1 MSSDTRE
8 PRFKNVVNN
17 LSPHNENV
25 IPSDKVAPFSDQE
38 NLDKTKSHN
47 LYAVNYMESTATSG
61 DPECADVVT
70 TEHTGN
76 HKFIESS
83 TSKESGEEEGIMER
97 IITANSYEVPATE
110 SISAINNYE
119 VPTSKD
125 EMNPL
130 SSKND
135 CSEIGKEVSQTRAIV
150 SFDLYNPGHADLT
163 TDESFR
169 MGKQSYF
176 QRQISNDGSDSD
188 MSVKSPVGDPVVGN
202 GEELYMGEMPTC
214 DCDECLLGESSC
226 NDPGRS
232 VSRKL
237 TKRQSSWKKIRNIVQ
252 WTPFIQQFKKR
263 RYPWIQ
269 LAGHQG
275 NFQAGEQGS
284 VLKKYDKGEQ
294 VAISKLMK
302 DSLRPYVPEY
312 KGDMDRNGERYIQ
325 LQDLLSDFDS
335 PCVMDVKMGSR
346 TYLEEELIKAMQEP
360 TLRKDMYKKML
371 EVDPSAPTSEEHA
384 QGAITKPRYMQWRD
398 EMSSSVEL
406 GFRIEGI
413 RKSNGESEKNFKTT
427 KSRESI
433 ITKLLNF
440 IDYDETVM
448 KMYLSRLKALRLT
461 QETSP
466 FFKSHEIIGSSLLF
480 VHDKSGQAC
489 IWMID
494 FGKTAPLPDD
504 MTVDHRSKW
513 KEGNH
518 EDGYLCGMDNLISLF
533 ENMCDD
539 IADNNLHSVLDSS

>member
-8 PRFKNVVNN
+8 PRFQNAVNN
-17 LSPHNENV
+17 LSPQIEENV
-25 IPSDKVAPFSDQE
+25 INPSDKDAPFCNQE
-38 NLDKTKSHN
+38 NTDKTKSHD
-47 LYAVNYMESTATSG
+47 LYAVNYMENTDTSRDSKCG
-61 DPECADVVT
+61 DVAS
-70 TEHTGN
+70 EHRGN
-76 HKFIESS
+76 HKSLEGS
-83 TSKESGEEEGIMER
+83 TSNESDKESIVER
-97 IITANSYEVPATE
+97 ISTVNNYEVPATE
-110 SISAINNYE
+110 STSTVNNYE

-125 EMNPL
+125 EMNRLL
-130 SSKND
+130 SNN
-135 CSEIGKEVSQTRAIV
+135 CSETEKEVSQTHGIV
-150 SFDLYNPGHADLT
+150 SFGLYSSGNADLSA
-163 TDESFR
+163 DESCG
-169 MGKQSYF
+169 MGKQSDL
-176 QRQISNDGSDSD
+176 QWQISIDGSDSEISV
-188 MSVKSPVGDPVVGN
+188 MSPLGDTLIRN
-202 GEELYMGEMPTC
+202 GDELYMGEMPPC

-226 NDPGRS
+226 NDPGR
-232 VSRKL
+232 VAPKML
-237 TKRQSSWKKIRNIVQ
+237 TKRQSSWQKIRNIVQ
-252 WTPFIQQFKKR
+252 WAPFIQQFKKR

-312 KGDMDRNGERYIQ
+312 KGEIEKNGERYIQ
-325 LQDLLSDFDS
+325 LQDLLSDFES
-335 PCVMDVKMGSR
+335 PCVMDVKMGTR
-346 TYLEEELIKAMQEP
+346 TYLEEELTKAMQKP

-371 EVDPSAPTSEEHA
+371 EVDPTAPTREEHA

-413 RKSNGESEKNFKTT
+413 MKSNEESEKNFKTT

-433 ITKLLNF
+433 IRKLQNF

-489 IWMID
+489 VWMID
-494 FGKTAPLPDD
+494 FGKTVPLSEN

-518 EDGYLCGMDNLISLF
+518 EDGYLCGIDNLISLF
-533 ENMCDD
+533 EKMCDA
-539 IADNNLHSVLDSS
+539 ISDNSSQSVLNSS